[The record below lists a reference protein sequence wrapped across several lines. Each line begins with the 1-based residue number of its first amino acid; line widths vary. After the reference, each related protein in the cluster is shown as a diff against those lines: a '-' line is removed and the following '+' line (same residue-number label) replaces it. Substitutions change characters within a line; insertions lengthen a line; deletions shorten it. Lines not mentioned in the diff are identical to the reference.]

1 VSDKQAMG
9 EFAIK
14 FHTKILSWLVALIL
28 VFLNVKLIA
37 DEIVSFFEEDGHIAW
52 KIVIV
57 IAVILFIWLFLMMT
71 FLPIVQ
77 RARHKKNIALHR
89 EALPLQNLFIPQTQ
103 HIAIALD
110 FTNNDE
116 KLIAHAISQG
126 KQYANYTLMHIVE
139 SVSASYLGAAS
150 DDTETRKD
158 RERLQSYAEQLTKL
172 GYTVKVEL
180 GFKNRV
186 SEIVRL
192 VKAANAD
199 LLVMGAHR
207 HTGLKDYLFGE
218 TIESVRH
225 QLEIPVLIINV

>member
-1 VSDKQAMG
+1 MG

-14 FHTKILSWLVALIL
+14 PYTKVLSWLVAIIL

-37 DEIVSFFEEDGHIAW
+37 DEIIDFYKEDGHIGW

-57 IAVILFIWLFLMMT
+57 IAVIIFIWLFLMMT

-77 RARHKKNIALHR
+77 RRRHKKNIALHR

-172 GYTVKVEL
+172 GYVVKVEL
-180 GFKNRV
+180 GFKNRI

-192 VKAANAD
+192 VKAADAD

>member
-1 VSDKQAMG
+1 M
-9 EFAIK
+9 
-14 FHTKILSWLVALIL
+14 VALIL

-37 DEIVSFFEEDGHIAW
+37 DEIIDFFEEDGYVGW

-57 IAVILFIWLFLMMT
+57 FAVIVFIWLFLMMT

-77 RARHKKNIALHR
+77 RRRHKKNIALHR

-103 HIAIALD
+103 HIAVALD

-126 KQYANYTLMHIVE
+126 RQHANYTLMHIVE

-150 DDTETRKD
+150 DDSETRKD
-158 RERLQSYAEQLTKL
+158 RERLQSYAEQLNKL
-172 GYTVKVEL
+172 GYSVKVEL
-180 GFKNRV
+180 GYKNRV

-192 VKAANAD
+192 VKAADAD

-207 HTGLKDYLFGE
+207 HSGLKDYLFGE

-225 QLEIPVLIINV
+225 QLEIPVLIINM